1 MSDVRFTMLGVALI
15 FSGFLIFGIFGQQH
29 YNLSIQSQEFGD
41 CYEFKGGQQVEVDCA
56 AASQDRVLFFAIVLV
71 LIGAGIFFLIKGVRG
86 KWDQDVKSEDA
97 VGPGSS
103 FPS

>member
-1 MSDVRFTMLGVALI
+1 MSDVRFTMLGIALV

-29 YNLSIQSQEFGD
+29 YNLSIQAREFGD
-41 CYEFKGGQQVEVDCA
+41 CYKFRDGEQIGIDCGV
-56 AASQDRVLFFAIVLV
+56 ASQDMVVFFAIILA
-71 LIGAGIFFLIKGVRG
+71 LIGVGIFSLIKGVRG
-86 KWDQDVKSEDA
+86 KWDQDVKQGDA